1 MPSHPKTIVVGASGY
16 IGKAALSA
24 LASRHAGKV
33 ETYAG
38 VRDPS
43 KFDSHVE
50 GVKVVSA
57 DMADKD
63 SLTKALA
70 EYDRVFLV
78 VPGHEQRTE
87 LATNG
92 IEAAKAA
99 KIKFLLVLSVLT
111 SGTDSIFGKQFE
123 PIERQAKESGIDYAI
138 IRLPLFIDNNFA
150 KAGSIKGQGTFYDP
164 RDPTKLHTP
173 VAVADVGKAAA
184 DILVDPTSHVGKT
197 YKLVMPAFSLN
208 DLAAAFTKCLGR
220 EITHTRV
227 TYKVTKETF
236 MGAGLPEWQVDGIM
250 ELYRY
255 IDEGNPIMNEAD
267 PGDIARITGEEA
279 MTVEQWVEQN
289 AFAFKWA

>member
-1 MPSHPKTIVVGASGY
+1 MSSQLKTIVIGASGY
-16 IGKAALSA
+16 VGKATLSA

-43 KFDSHVE
+43 KFDVASMV

-99 KIKFLLVLSVLT
+99 KIKFLLVLSILT
-111 SGTDSIFGKQFE
+111 FGTDSIFGKQFE
-123 PIERQAKESGIDYAI
+123 PIERQTKESGIDYAI
-138 IRLPLFIDNNFA
+138 IRLPLFIDNIFA
-150 KAGSIKGQGTFYDP
+150 TAGSIKGQGTFYDP

-184 DILVDPTSHVGKT
+184 DILADPTSHVGKT

-267 PGDIARITGEEA
+267 PGDIARITGDEA

-289 AFAFKWA
+289 AFAFK